1 MNFNQCPLY
10 SLKSKKTLMVLLEIK
25 NKNFLKQDYIVK
37 QVFPRIDNLPKG
49 RLIEAPSRELK
60 RIQAKIKN
68 FLNCLD
74 FPQIVFSGVKKRSY
88 VDNARMHVG
97 TGTRRLY
104 KIDLNAFFPT
114 ISRNTV
120 YDFFIKE
127 MNCSPDV
134 ASILTNLTTIDL
146 KQCTETDLQPI
157 YEFLDNKGVACYN
170 HLISGSPCS
179 QVLSYLVNRPMFN
192 ELEDY
197 AKANNATMTIY
208 VDDVTFSSENRISN
222 VFKEKVISIT
232 QKYGSKI
239 SEKKVKYYTKS
250 YPKLITGV
258 IIGKDGKPTLRNS
271 MRLNILHEFK
281 QLHLNPEDEQR
292 RKRLRGLL
300 TAARQ
305 INKNAFPT
313 IYKFAFSKNQQ

>member
-60 RIQAKIKN
+60 RIQTKIKN
-68 FLNCLD
+68 FLNCLE

-88 VDNARMHVG
+88 VDNAKMHLG

-104 KIDLNAFFPT
+104 KIDLTAFFPT

-120 YDFFIKE
+120 YDFFTKDL
-127 MNCSPDV
+127 NCSPDV

-146 KQCTETDLQPI
+146 KKCTGTDLQPI
-157 YEFLDNKGVACYN
+157 YEFLDKKGVACYN

-197 AKANNATMTIY
+197 AKSNNATMTIY
-208 VDDVTFSSENRISN
+208 VDDVTFSSESRLSS

-232 QKYGSKI
+232 EKYGYKI

-271 MRLNILHEFK
+271 IRHNILLEFK
-281 QLHLNPEDEQR
+281 QLQLNPEDEQC

-305 INKNAFPT
+305 IDQNAFPR
-313 IYKFAFSKNQQ
+313 IYKFAFSKNMK